1 MDAGVKTLC
10 SPCTFAFE
18 SESAVDPKLNYI
30 YTVSQNAP
38 SFWLYVPPNST
49 NYRTSGLTQSFPIT
63 TGVTRPGYN
72 STAEAIDAA
81 TGKMVW
87 SYFIPSQGYR
97 GGMTVSG
104 NVLYLTMSSGDLIM
118 LNAKT
123 GTLIKDLFIGGPLNI
138 LPSVGATASGKMQII
153 LPMSTGTGSWG
164 SAPGNLLSL
173 TLLNIPT
180 ATTNTITT
188 TILAATSTTTSV
200 TTITAAPTGFDATT
214 VYGISAVAVIF
225 IVATGFLAMRGRKPG
240 P

>member
-1 MDAGVKTLC
+1 LVQ
-10 SPCTFAFE
+10 
-18 SESAVDPKLNYI
+18 I
-30 YTVSQNAP
+30 
-38 SFWLYVPPNST
+38 
-49 NYRTSGLTQSFPIT
+49 FPIT

-123 GTLIKDLFIGGPLNI
+123 GMLIKDLFIGGPLNI
-138 LPSVGATASGKMQII
+138 LPSVGATAGGKMQII

-164 SAPGNLLSL
+164 TAPGDILSL
-173 TLLNIPT
+173 TLQNIPV
-180 ATTNTITT
+180 TNTVI
-188 TILAATSTTTSV
+188 STTTVQGAPSTTVSV
-200 TTITAAPTGFDATT
+200 STVTAASTGFDATT

-225 IVATGFLAMRGRKPG
+225 IIATGFLAMRGRKASP
-240 P
+240 